1 MLEKTP
7 WFWAQYFGL
16 LKTDYPLAHPN
27 AASKMRVAWLERLRL
42 ALNYF
47 VGRSTYNMT
56 LLPVSSSALLSQ
68 ECTILS
74 DDLEHLR
81 IALSAVFV
89 ASGGYSAVPN
99 DEPHDPATFPS
110 SLNSSHSSLPRH
122 TPQSSI
128 DGPSSSTATTSKDGA
143 HSKLKVPSHHNA
155 QHSPTPHSR
164 IDNLKASSFSAS
176 TRRSHVSHSHAYGVT
191 SAKLAVVARGQVETL
206 DAQFGPQAPPVD
218 DLLSMYRS
226 MDRED
231 QHLRAADAHAMDDDE
246 HWRTNSGHTAI
257 LSSPS
262 PYSPH
267 GISHSSLDAP
277 ATRKGNDD
285 VTRSH
290 SASSVAHHHDVNRS
304 YHSSIKPTPSTS
316 TDSTTPVKHTDT
328 IEEPAYIDSRA
339 EDGKSEPLEEEDPGK
354 WLKEGQKRMEV
365 EIAKTKEILE
375 LCRDRI
381 CQNEKD
387 PFYQR
392 GWLKVTVMVAIGG
405 FGAYKL
411 AKNWRWLIGET
422 KSTKVALI
430 NFFKEHAIEPIK
442 SIWRTIRYDS
452 DTAGV
457 MSQENLEAE
466 VKSLVRMVHQWNSE
480 SPAGLLA
487 LTQGS
492 SAVAAAEAAAKY
504 STDIESMER
513 HVRNGVMPGVM
524 EAWEAQLPHPIHNA
538 LLGDL
543 LRLALIQV
551 QKQKVDLEKAMA
563 QLDRILQQN
572 AINLQIMAALPAILA
587 FLATSSIVYSY
598 FSGRDAYRGV
608 HKKLRQLLHRAGM
621 LINASSS
628 FYETDL
634 PPSIETP
641 GSQDQAAVLHEQ
653 RQYQLQPSS
662 FLPDIVEED
671 DDDDEAELSGDNEPQ
686 LPHFDRR
693 QPNNGGQH
701 HRQHSKA
708 VTRSSNPPLHS
719 SSLLAIMRA
728 EHFGEL
734 QCVLSQLL
742 DAASTLPTSERVSFI
757 ADLRELAKPQ
767 YSSRQ
772 RLTTI
777 SRMYFNY
784 PFLNAADRS

>member
-1 MLEKTP
+1 
-7 WFWAQYFGL
+7 
-16 LKTDYPLAHPN
+16 
-27 AASKMRVAWLERLRL
+27 MRVAWLERLRL

-56 LLPVSSSALLSQ
+56 LLPVTSPALLSQ
-68 ECTILS
+68 ECNVLS

-81 IALSAVFV
+81 LALNAVFV
-89 ASGGYSAVPN
+89 ASAGYTSTHI
-99 DEPHDPATFPS
+99 EEGHDAPTFPP
-110 SLNSSHSSLPRH
+110 SLNSSHSSIPHH
-122 TPQSSI
+122 TPQHSADI
-128 DGPSSSTATTSKDGA
+128 PSSSTATTSKDSVTA
-143 HSKLKVPSHHNA
+143 THKAPSHH
-155 QHSPTPHSR
+155 QTQQSQTPHPRVDS
-164 IDNLKASSFSAS
+164 LKSSSFSTS
-176 TRRSHVSHSHAYGVT
+176 TRRSYVSQSQNFGAM

-206 DAQFGPQAPPVD
+206 DANYGPQAPPVD
-218 DLLSMYRS
+218 DLLSLYRS

-231 QHLRAADAHAMDDDE
+231 QHLRSMEAHTTDDDE
-246 HWRTNSGHTAI
+246 HWRSNSSHTAI

-267 GISHSSLDAP
+267 GVSLSSLDVP
-277 ATRKGNDD
+277 SSRKANDGVSD
-285 VTRSH
+285 VGRSH
-290 SASSVAHHHDVNRS
+290 SASTMSKHREVNHS
-304 YHSSIKPTPSTS
+304 YHSSIKTTPDTSAAIYDMPTPA
-316 TDSTTPVKHTDT
+316 KHDDATV
-328 IEEPAYIDSRA
+328 EPAQVDRSA
-339 EDGKSEPLEEEDPGK
+339 EEGKAQDDEEEDTGK
-354 WLKEGQKRMEV
+354 WLKEGQKRMEA
-365 EIAKTKEILE
+365 EIGKTKEILE
-375 LCRDRI
+375 LCHERI
-381 CQNEKD
+381 CQNKKE
-387 PFYQR
+387 PFWRR
-392 GWLKVTVMVAIGG
+392 GWFKVTVMVAIGG

-411 AKNWRWLIGET
+411 ARNWKWLIGET
-422 KSTKVALI
+422 KSTQTALAT
-430 NFFKEHAIEPIK
+430 FFKEHAIEPIK
-442 SIWRTIRYDS
+442 TIWRTIRYDS

-466 VKSLVRMVHQWNSE
+466 VQSLVRMVHQWNSE

-487 LTQGS
+487 LTKGS

-504 STDIESMER
+504 STDIASMEMQ
-513 HVRNGVMPGVM
+513 VRNGVMPGVM
-524 EAWEAQLPHPIHNA
+524 EAWESQLPHPIHNA

-572 AINLQIMAALPAILA
+572 AINLQIMAALPAILVM
-587 FLATSSIVYSY
+587 LTTSTLVYRY
-598 FSGRDAYRGV
+598 FAGRDAYRGV

-634 PPSIETP
+634 PPTIETP
-641 GSQDQAAVLHEQ
+641 GSQDQSTVLHEQ

-662 FLPDIVEED
+662 FLPDIIEED
-671 DDDDEAELSGDNEPQ
+671 DDDDDELAGDNEPQ
-686 LPHFDRR
+686 LPPFNH
-693 QPNNGGQH
+693 GTQH
-701 HRQHSKA
+701 HEHHVHHGHRRTASKSDNRA
-708 VTRSSNPPLHS
+708 TNPPIHS

-784 PFLNAADRS
+784 PFLNASER